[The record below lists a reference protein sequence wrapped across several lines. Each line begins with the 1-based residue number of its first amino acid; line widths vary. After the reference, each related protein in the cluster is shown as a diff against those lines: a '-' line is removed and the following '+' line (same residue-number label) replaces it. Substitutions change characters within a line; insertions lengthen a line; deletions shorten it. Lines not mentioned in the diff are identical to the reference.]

1 MKKKVKNKPD
11 RRLTE
16 RISLRV
22 RLALF
27 FLITPVM
34 LFAQQKTVSLQIKE
48 MKIEQAIQ
56 QLRKTTDYKFLFNH
70 EEVKNAGAKTLDLK
84 NVPLESVM
92 KSLLQGTNLTYRI
105 EKNVVVIVPVKKQ
118 NTGKSQRV
126 KISGNVVDQ
135 NQQPIPGV
143 AVINSAT
150 KEGVTTDIDGNFT
163 LDIPDDP
170 GSILLFS
177 MLGMKRQEVVVGQQ
191 RNLKISMEEDI
202 VQLGDVIVTG
212 YQTLS
217 KERSAGSFTVVSGNS
232 VSEKAG
238 LTGDIMESMEGLTTG
253 LSISHSDGQDKYL
266 IRGTTSIN
274 SNRSPLFV
282 VDGVSMT
289 STSFENLVN
298 SNDIENITFLK
309 DATAASIWGAQA
321 ANGVVVVTT
330 KQGKNTDKKI
340 KISYTGSYTYR
351 GLPDYDYMQ
360 YMSSEQFIK
369 SAREIFDPEYYTWNS
384 VTTTNNGIAGNI
396 PIVYPHEEI
405 LYKYAN
411 GESTLEERDAA
422 LAQMASRNNREQI
435 EKNFMTPAYF
445 TTHSLSFSGGSERH
459 RYYGSLGYEHNTASD
474 RKTDNKYQLNLKQDF
489 KFTNWLKMDLGINM
503 AMLDTKNQVA
513 PYKTDLNTIF
523 PYQMFADE
531 NGNPLSHAGL
541 YFYEPN
547 RLKYEQQS
555 QKSLDYVP
563 LNDSKNSFQNSNNF
577 SARINAGLNIRLIDG
592 LSYDGRFQYQ
602 RSNGKSELFYD
613 QNSIRVREEL
623 VQFTTLKDNSP
634 VYYLP
639 TSGGYYSTSNSLN
652 VSWTVRN
659 QLMFDR
665 SFEKSESQLT
675 ALAGVE
681 IRSDRTNTQ
690 GRSLRGYNPQAMT
703 YISYDEKALSTTGV
717 SNPILPSSSSG
728 KATLSGR
735 VGSNSETEM
744 RFVSLY
750 ANGAYTWK
758 AKYSLNAS
766 IRVDQSNLFGSDP
779 SVQFKPIWAAG
790 AAWTMNQESFM
801 KDLENLDRLNLR
813 FSYGL
818 GGNSPD
824 PGLGGPYDVM
834 YPVSNNLYADLGQS
848 YVIITPANDKLSWEK
863 TRIINGGVDFAVLS
877 HRLSGAVDIYFK
889 KTTDL
894 LGEIPLHPASGW
906 VKSLANL
913 GIMKNSGVEISL
925 NSHNIKSKNFNWRT
939 DFTLTYN
946 KNKITEL
953 YTADGLSATSIIHQN
968 FVEGYAAQSLFAYR
982 WAGLDKSGDPQIYN
996 LNGEKIKLAKD
1007 LQDQDLDA
1015 VDCAGSMQ
1023 PSWYGGLTN
1032 AFSYKEFELSFMF
1045 IYNLGHKMRDD
1056 RNKFYGGRL
1065 TSNIHR
1071 DFDNRWRK
1079 EGDEQ
1084 FTNVPS
1090 YISNNKES
1098 VNRREMDFYHYADAN
1113 ILSASY
1119 IKLRD
1124 LTLSWSLPKNI
1135 CNRLATD
1142 NIKIRLQAANLFYW
1156 AANKEGIDPES
1167 FNLKYGNRTT
1177 HYGPSYS
1184 VGLTVNFK

>member
-1 MKKKVKNKPD
+1 MKKNRK
-11 RRLTE
+11 T
-16 RISLRV
+16 SLLKGRQKGFFLKV

-27 FLITPVM
+27 LLIAPAL
-34 LFAQQKTVSLQIKE
+34 LFAQEKNVSLQIKE

-70 EEVKNAGAKTLDLK
+70 EEVKNAGSKTLDLK
-84 NVPLESVM
+84 NVPLESVL
-92 KSLLQGTNLTYRI
+92 KALLQGTNLTYRI
-105 EKNVVVIVPVKKQ
+105 EKNVVVIIPVKKQ
-118 NTGKSQRV
+118 STGKPQRV
-126 KISGNVVDQ
+126 KISGNVLDQ

-150 KEGVTTDIDGNFT
+150 KEGITTDMDGNFT
-163 LDIPDDP
+163 LDIPEDP
-170 GSILLFS
+170 NTILIFS
-177 MLGMKRQEVVVGQQ
+177 MLGMKRQEVTIGGQ
-191 RNLKISMEEDI
+191 RDLKITMEEDV

-217 KERSAGSFTVVSGNS
+217 KERSAGAFSVVSGNDI
-232 VSEKAG
+232 SEKAG

-253 LSISHSDGQDKYL
+253 LSVSYSDGQDKYL

-289 STSFENLVN
+289 SESFENLVN

-330 KQGKNTDKKI
+330 KQGKNTDEKI
-340 KISYTGSYTYR
+340 KISYNGSYTYK

-360 YMSSEQFIK
+360 YMSSEQFMK
-369 SAREIFDPEYYTWNS
+369 SALEIFDPEFYTWNS
-384 VTTTNNGIAGNI
+384 VTTTNSGIGGII

-405 LYKYAN
+405 LYKYVN
-411 GESTLEERDAA
+411 GESTLAERDAA
-422 LAQMASRNNREQI
+422 LAQMASRNNRKQI

-445 TTHSLSFSGGSERH
+445 TTHSLSFSGGSEKH
-459 RYYGSLGYEHNTASD
+459 RYYGSLAYEHNTSSN
-474 RKTDNKYQLNLKQDF
+474 RNTSNKYQLNLKQDF
-489 KFTNWLKMDLGINM
+489 KFTNWLKIDLGINM
-503 AMLDTKNQVA
+503 AMLDAKDEVA
-513 PYKTDLNTIF
+513 PYKTDLNSIL
-523 PYQMFADE
+523 PYQMFSDE
-531 NGNPLSHAGL
+531 KGNPLSHAGL

-563 LNDSKNSFQNSNNF
+563 LNDSKNSFQNNNNF

-602 RSNGKSELFYD
+602 RSHGKNELFYD

-623 VQFTTLKDNSP
+623 VQFTSVKNGSP
-634 VYYLP
+634 EYYLP
-639 TSGGYYSTSNSLN
+639 SSGGYYKTGNSLN
-652 VSWTVRN
+652 TSWTVRN

-665 SFEKSESQLT
+665 SFEASESQLT

-690 GRSLRGYNPQAMT
+690 GTSARGYNPQAMT

-717 SNPILPSSSSG
+717 ANPVLPTSSTG
-728 KATLSGR
+728 KNVLNGK
-735 VGSNSETEM
+735 VGSYSETEM

-750 ANGAYTWK
+750 ANGAYTWQ

-790 AAWTMNQESFM
+790 AAWAMSQEGFL
-801 KDLENLDRLNLR
+801 KDIEVLNRLNLR

-834 YPVSNNLYADLGQS
+834 YPVSNNLYADLGQG

-863 TRIINGGVDFAVLS
+863 TRIINGGVDFAVLN

-913 GIMKNSGVEISL
+913 GTMKNSGVELSL
-925 NSHNIKSKNFNWRT
+925 NSQNIKSKYFNWRS

-953 YTADGLSATSIIHQN
+953 YTADGLSASSIINQS
-968 FVEGYAAQSLFAYR
+968 FVEGYTAQSLFAYR

-996 LNGEKIKLAKD
+996 LNDEKIKLAKD

-1023 PSWYGGLTN
+1023 PEWYGGLTN
-1032 AFSYKEFELSFMF
+1032 TFSYKGLELSFMF
-1045 IYNLGHKMRDD
+1045 IYNLGHKMRND
-1056 RNKFYGGRL
+1056 RNKFYNGRL

-1084 FTNVPS
+1084 LTNVPA
-1090 YISNNKES
+1090 YISNNKVS
-1098 VNRREMDFYHYADAN
+1098 ANRREMDFYHYADVN
-1113 ILSASY
+1113 ILNASY

-1135 CNRLATD
+1135 CNRLATE

-1167 FNLKYGNRTT
+1167 FNLKYGNRAT

-1184 VGLTVNFK
+1184 VGLAVNFK